1 MRNNGMELNK
11 GREGVHKKLYKWQ
24 KKRDS
29 LDCFF
34 SCEETLCL
42 VVCTNE
48 DMERARRVHLRLEM
62 EVFSFFFLCF
72 FVGVSGLVLALV

>member
-1 MRNNGMELNK
+1 MQ
-11 GREGVHKKLYKWQ
+11 KKVYKWQ

-42 VVCTNE
+42 VMCTNE
-48 DMERARRVHLRLEM
+48 DMERANWVHLRLEM
-62 EVFSFFFLCF
+62 EVFSSFSPAFLLGF
-72 FVGVSGLVLALV
+72 